1 MKKEI
6 REIAIEG
13 RKKISSEERLTYSE
27 KIVNAIVT
35 SEEYEKAKTIMLYK
49 AVGSE
54 VCLETLEKQG
64 EKTGKILAYP
74 YCISK
79 SEMAAL
85 SPNCDEAW
93 TKGRYGIPEPLEEM
107 SAFIKPEDIDMIICP
122 CAAFD
127 DKCNRLG
134 MGGGYY
140 DRFLP
145 LCINAHVIAVAFEVQ
160 KVSAVPAEEHDIPME
175 KVFTEKNIYKR
186 SKDSDE
192 KNNIQ

>member
-6 REIAIEG
+6 REKAIEG

-27 KIVNAIVT
+27 KIANAIVA
-35 SEEYEKAKTIMLYK
+35 SEEYEKSKIIMLYK
-49 AVGSE
+49 AVGAE
-54 VCLETLEKQG
+54 VNLETLEKH
-64 EKTGKILAYP
+64 GKEMGKKLVYP
-74 YCISK
+74 RCVSRN
-79 SEMAAL
+79 EMTAL
-85 SPNCDEAW
+85 CPKCDEAW

-122 CAAFD
+122 CVAFD